1 VEGAAAADLG
11 LIRMRPWLT
20 AAALVGFLCV
30 AFGAFAAHGAS
41 DPKAQEWLRTGALY
55 GSVHA
60 LAVFAA
66 ASLRS
71 RRARFAPPI
80 LLAGVALFS
89 GSLWTMA
96 LGGPRWLGA
105 VTPIGGLC
113 FLAGWILL
121 AWATRDPT
129 ET

>member
-1 VEGAAAADLG
+1 VG
-11 LIRMRPWLT
+11 LSRVRPWLT
-20 AAALVGFLCV
+20 GAALAGFLSV
-30 AFGAFAAHGAS
+30 AFGAFAAHGIA

-55 GSVHA
+55 GFVHA

-71 RRARFAPPI
+71 GRARLVPPV

-89 GSLWTMA
+89 GSLWAMA

-113 FLAGWILL
+113 FLAGWALL
-121 AWATRDPT
+121 AWAAARAA
-129 ET
+129 EA

>member
-1 VEGAAAADLG
+1 MRHWRLAAAVA
-11 LIRMRPWLT
+11 
-20 AAALVGFLCV
+20 GFLCV
-30 AFGAFAAHGAS
+30 GFGAFAAHGIA

-55 GSVHA
+55 GFVHA

-66 ASLRS
+66 ASLPS
-71 RRARFAPPI
+71 RHARFAPPF
-80 LLAGVALFS
+80 LLAGIVLFS
-89 GSLWTMA
+89 GSLWAMA

-113 FLAGWILL
+113 FLAGWALL
-121 AWATRDPT
+121 AWAAAATP